1 MTRWLVPLI
10 LSLLLSASVAAQLYT
25 LRLEYKEY
33 TASMDDVMTAL
44 GLGAVL
50 ADNPS
55 YRLEGNLLVV
65 TIEVTP

>member
-1 MTRWLVPLI
+1 
-10 LSLLLSASVAAQLYT
+10 
-25 LRLEYKEY
+25 
-33 TASMDDVMTAL
+33 MDDVMTAL

>member
-44 GLGAVL
+44 GLGSVL
-50 ADNPS
+50 NSNPS
-55 YRLEGNLLVV
+55 YRLEGDMLVV

>member
-1 MTRWLVPLI
+1 MKRLLVPTI
-10 LSLLLSASVAAQLYT
+10 LSLLLSASVAAQIYT

-33 TASMDDVMTAL
+33 TAPMDDVMVAL

-50 ADNPS
+50 TDNPS
-55 YRLEGNLLVV
+55 YRLEGDMLVV